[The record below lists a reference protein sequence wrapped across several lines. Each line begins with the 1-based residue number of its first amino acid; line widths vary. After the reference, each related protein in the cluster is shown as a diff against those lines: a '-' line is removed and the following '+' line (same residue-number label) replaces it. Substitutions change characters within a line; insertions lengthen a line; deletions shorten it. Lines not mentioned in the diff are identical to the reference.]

1 MNRYWR
7 AAVLGICRGSREAGT
22 EPYALCLVPGKVNQ
36 KPVEASSMS
45 LLTAQPCRDPAFLSS
60 CPVIQ
65 AGARGAN
72 PQMLCLFF
80 LLRGSAA
87 KLSFPRQLAVV
98 PQTWDCG
105 FTAGWGSSVGWGGR
119 GKGTQGKLAGSESRR
134 GVHPLQKT
142 SRSQSLAFSCSQ
154 PVSHV

>member
-7 AAVLGICRGSREAGT
+7 ATVLGICRESREAGT

-45 LLTAQPCRDPAFLSS
+45 LLTAQPCRDPAFSSS

-72 PQMLCLFF
+72 PQMLCLSF

-105 FTAGWGSSVGWGGR
+105 FTAGWGSSIGWGGR

-142 SRSQSLAFSCSQ
+142 GRSQSLAFSCSQ